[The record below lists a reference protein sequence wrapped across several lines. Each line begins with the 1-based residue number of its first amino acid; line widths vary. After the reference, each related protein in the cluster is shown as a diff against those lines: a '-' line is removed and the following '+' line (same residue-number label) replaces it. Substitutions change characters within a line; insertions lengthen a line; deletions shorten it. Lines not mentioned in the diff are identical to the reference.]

1 MKLNKTGTIQQQ
13 FVIDITEEDK
23 DLILKNIDSN
33 KLIKELIHRYKIH
46 QGLPSHAEFSIEG
59 VWKVF
64 EEYGNNSGYFPLRD
78 VTQEELDLLSSLT
91 RLNSILISLRSA
103 KV

>member
-23 DLILKNIDSN
+23 DLILKDMDSN
-33 KLIKELIHRYKIH
+33 KIIKEIIHRYKVS
-46 QGLPSHAEFSIEG
+46 QGLPSHAEFSITG
-59 VWKVF
+59 AWKVF

-78 VTQEELDLLSSLT
+78 VTQEELDILSTLAT
-91 RLNSILISLRSA
+91 LNSILSI
-103 KV
+103 KTNKG